1 MKLSDVSIRRP
12 VLATVMISLLL
23 VFGIVAYPRLGV
35 DLMPN
40 VEFPFVTVTVVYPG
54 ADPETIESKVVDKL
68 EEAVNTISGIRELRS
83 TCLENVGFLVIQF
96 ELERSAD
103 QAVQDV
109 RDKVSGVLR
118 ELPKDLDPPIVQR
131 LDINAMPILNVA
143 VFGDM
148 PVQELTR
155 IADEQVKQRLQVVRG
170 VGSVDLIGSQE
181 REVQVLV
188 DPARMQSHYL
198 APGDLAQALA
208 FQNLEVPGGNLDE
221 GSRERALK
229 TRGEVHSAEE
239 VAALVVGS
247 VQGTPIRVG
256 DVARV
261 EDGAA
266 ERRSHSS
273 VNGRSAVVLSVLKQS
288 GANTVETAHRV
299 KEELERLRD
308 RLPAGVSLS
317 IPRDDSTF
325 IEHAIGDVRFDLAF
339 GALLAILIV
348 WVFLRDWRATFISA
362 LALPTSVIATFG
374 FMQALGF
381 TMNQMTMLALSLS
394 IGILIDDAIVVIE
407 AIHRHLQMGKGAMQ
421 AARDAT
427 AEIGLAVMATTAAIL
442 AVFVPVATMKGIIG
456 RFFFQFGMTVA
467 FAVAVSL
474 FVAFTLTPTLSARM
488 LREEEGRGAI
498 SRLIGGVLDRVDSLY
513 RSTLQWALGHRGIVL
528 LIAVG
533 FLAGTLA
540 LVPTLKSEF
549 MPQSD
554 RSQALVHVEL
564 PEGTHLRVTTE
575 VMETIAARIREVPG
589 VTQTMVTIGGGS
601 LGEVNKGDLQVDLVP
616 KTQRSYSQEDAIVFL
631 RRIVQQMVPEAR
643 VAVEPNEQRLVS
655 GTRNAAIQYVIRG
668 RDRDQVQQAAQ
679 GLADRLSRM
688 PGFAGVDTTYRSGK
702 PEVALAVDRLRAAD
716 LGVMVGQV
724 AGTIRTLFA
733 GDKVSEVTMD
743 GDRVDVRL
751 RLDDA
756 WRRGPGDI
764 PGLTVRSTTGALV
777 PLAQLVRLEE
787 GTGPS
792 RIERLQRERQV
803 TVLADLEGVAQ
814 GTAMKQ
820 VEAVAREVLPKG
832 VTGEW
837 AGMNKVMQESF
848 GYLITA
854 LVLAVLMVYLILAAQ
869 FESFLHPFTI
879 MMSLPFSLVGAFLGL
894 LIMGK
899 TLNIATFIGL
909 ILLMGLVV
917 KNAILLVDYA
927 NQRKEAGDSTRE
939 ALLKAGPVRLRPILM
954 TTAAMIFGMLPVA
967 AGFSEGSEM
976 RSPMAVAVIGGLI
989 TSTLL
994 TLVVVPVVYSLLEGF
1009 RDSRKA
1015 NA

>member
-1 MKLSDVSIRRP
+1 MKLADVSIRRP

-54 ADPETIESKVVDKL
+54 ADPETIEDKVVDKL
-68 EEAVNTISGIRELRS
+68 EEAVNTINGIRELRS
-83 TCLENVGFLVIQF
+83 TSLENVGFLLIQF

-109 RDKVSGVLR
+109 RDKVSAVLR
-118 ELPKDLDPPIVQR
+118 DLPQDLDPPLVQR
-131 LDINAMPILNVA
+131 LDINAMPILTAA
-143 VFGDM
+143 VFGDL

-155 IADEQVKQRLQVVRG
+155 IADEQVKQRLQVVPG
-170 VGSVDLIGSQE
+170 VGSVDLIGAQQ
-181 REVQVLV
+181 REVQVLI
-188 DPARMQSHYL
+188 DPARMQSHHL

-208 FQNLEVPGGNLDE
+208 YQNLEVPGGNLDE
-221 GSRERALK
+221 GSTERAVK

-239 VAALVVGS
+239 LAAVVVGS

-261 EDGAA
+261 EDAAA

-273 VNGRSAVVLSVLKQS
+273 VNGRSAVVLSIRKQS

-299 KEELERLRD
+299 KEELERLKA

-317 IPRDDSTF
+317 IPRDDSVF

-362 LALPTSVIATFG
+362 LALPTSVVATFG
-374 FMQALGF
+374 FMQAMGF

-421 AARDAT
+421 AAREAT

-442 AVFVPVATMKGIIG
+442 AVFVPVATMKGMIG
-456 RFFFQFGMTVA
+456 RFFFQFGLTVA

-474 FVAFTLTPTLSARM
+474 FVAFTLTPMLSARM
-488 LREEEGRGAI
+488 LRREEGHGAI
-498 SRLIGGVLDRVDSLY
+498 SRFLGGLLDRIDSLY
-513 RSTLQWALGHRGIVL
+513 RGTLKWALGHRGLVL
-528 LIAVG
+528 GIALL
-533 FLAGTLA
+533 FLLGTLA
-540 LVPTLKSEF
+540 LVPTLRTEF

-554 RSQALVHVEL
+554 RSQALVHVEF

-575 VMETIAARIREVPG
+575 MMEAIAARVREVPG

-616 KTQRSYSQEDAIVFL
+616 KGRRTYSQEEAIVFL
-631 RRIVQQMVPEAR
+631 RRLVQQMVPDAR

-655 GTRNAAIQYVIRG
+655 GTRNAPIQYVIRG
-668 RDRDQVQQAAQ
+668 RDLGQVQQAADS
-679 GLADRLSRM
+679 LADRLARM
-688 PGFAGVDTTYRSGK
+688 PGFAGVDTTHRGGR
-702 PEVALAVDRLRAAD
+702 PEVALLVDRQRAAD

-724 AGTIRTLFA
+724 AGTVRTFFA
-733 GDKVSEVTMD
+733 GDKATEVTMD

-756 WRRGPGDI
+756 WRRGPSDI
-764 PGLTVRSTTGALV
+764 PGLAVRSTTGNLV

-803 TVLADLEGVAQ
+803 TVMADLEGIAQ
-814 GTAMKQ
+814 GNAMKQ
-820 VEAVAREVLPKG
+820 VEAVAREVLPEG

-837 AGMNKVMQESF
+837 AGMNKVMEESF

-854 LVLAVLMVYLILAAQ
+854 LMLAVVMVYLILAAQ

-894 LIMGK
+894 LITGK

-939 ALLKAGPVRLRPILM
+939 ALLKAGPIRLRPILM

-967 AGFSEGSEM
+967 AGLSEGSEI

-994 TLVVVPVVYSLLEGF
+994 TLVVVPVVYSLLEGI
-1009 RDSRKA
+1009 RESRRSPA
-1015 NA
+1015 